1 MSRDIFLDRIA
12 RINDHTGRGSN
23 AMAGGDGTATS
34 IYSSPITASAAP
46 SVRRNYQ
53 PLLMGLVLGM
63 IVGAIAAGLENP
75 EMPWGPGFKY
85 NEMIA
90 LPTLLALM
98 AGPMMA
104 ISGCVLRNRYPG
116 FFFFSAVYFP
126 AVIATA
132 MVDLPLF

>member
-1 MSRDIFLDRIA
+1 MSSHSTFQDRIA
-12 RINDHTGRGSN
+12 RINDHNGRGSE
-23 AMAGGDGTATS
+23 AMAGGEGTATS
-34 IYSSPITASAAP
+34 RFSSPVDATAP
-46 SVRRNYQ
+46 SARRNYQ

-75 EMPWGPGFKY
+75 EMPWGPGFEY
-85 NEMIA
+85 NAMIV

-98 AGPMMA
+98 AGPAMVIA
-104 ISGCVLRNRYPG
+104 GCVMRHRFPT
-116 FFFFSAVYFP
+116 FFFFAAAYFP